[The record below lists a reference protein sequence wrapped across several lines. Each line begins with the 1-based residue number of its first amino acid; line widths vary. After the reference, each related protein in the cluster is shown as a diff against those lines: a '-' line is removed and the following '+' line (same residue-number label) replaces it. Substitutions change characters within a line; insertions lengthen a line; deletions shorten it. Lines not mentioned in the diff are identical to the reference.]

1 MSCPKSFSSEEL
13 LALFKSRGMQVKEED
28 VEKIKHINYYKLKS
42 FAFPLAKVIKSGS
55 SIDISYDGVNF
66 QEVLKRYYQDKNLR
80 IYLLHAIEKIEIS
93 IKTAL
98 ARTMG
103 LKYGA
108 FGYLNFG
115 IWVHRTK
122 FEKSVIEKRQ
132 ESIKKSILNSMR
144 KQSSLDF
151 ANGRNKEKDGLPTIW
166 LAIDILTFGEIVI
179 ILEMMNEKI
188 LRQIAKEYNIS
199 SEEFLSW
206 IKCLRFVRNIC
217 AHNSNLIDINL
228 ITKPKHKPEWASYLH
243 AITDKTGANRTP
255 TARLAIIICIV
266 VYLVKAINSRYRFK
280 KIQNS
285 IETLCMLSNDRAK
298 QLGFES
304 LVKAKRIIDII

>member
-42 FAFPLAKVIKSGS
+42 FAFPLAKVIKNGS
-55 SIDISYDGVNF
+55 SVDISYDGVNF

-98 ARTMG
+98 ARKMG
-103 LKYGA
+103 LRYGA
-108 FGYLNFG
+108 FGYLKFG
-115 IWVHRTK
+115 DWVHRTK

-132 ESIKKSILNSMR
+132 ESLKKNILNSMS

-151 ANGRNKEKDGLPTIW
+151 ANGHNKEKDGLPTIW

-206 IKCLRFVRNIC
+206 IRCLRFVRNIC

-228 ITKPKHKPEWASYLH
+228 KTKPKHKQEWASYLH
-243 AITDKTGANRTP
+243 ANTDKTGENRTP
-255 TARLAIIICIV
+255 TARLATVICIV
-266 VYLVKAINSRYRFK
+266 VYLVKAINSRYRFN
-280 KIQNS
+280 KIKYS
-285 IETLCMLSNDRAK
+285 IEALCMRSNDRAK
-298 QLGFES
+298 QLGFDS
-304 LVKAKRIIDII
+304 FIKAKRIIDII